1 MKITPTD
8 KRILFDFLSNFEIQN
23 SEWGKD
29 FLNRIKIVKIIFFI
43 IINVIHIKSPHY
55 YKYYNLE
62 L

>member
-29 FLNRIKIVKIIFFI
+29 FLNRIKNDNPEERK
-43 IINVIHIKSPHY
+43 
-55 YKYYNLE
+55 NLYHNE
-62 L
+62 KLLCDWEQ

>member
-29 FLNRIKIVKIIFFI
+29 FLNRIKNDNPKERKNLYHNEKI
-43 IINVIHIKSPHY
+43 
-55 YKYYNLE
+55 LCDWE
-62 L
+62 Q